1 MKTKQ
6 LFIVAFVA
14 LVPVFTLSS
23 CQSREER
30 IISRYESLCEEIEE
44 DDDFDTDDMKEYTD
58 QYNEI
63 VNDSKGCSFT
73 SEQQA
78 QLAEITTRFVTVMTK
93 KVSGSMINSAGDIMK
108 VGVKTMNGMIKGLV
122 DGASD
127 IEESMDDIDDS
138 IDDID
143 DSIEDLEDEINEL
156 FE

>member
-6 LFIVAFVA
+6 LLIMAFVA

-44 DDDFDTDDMKEYTD
+44 DDDFDTDD

-108 VGVKTMNGMIKGLV
+108 VGVKTMNGMMKGLV
-122 DGASD
+122 DGASE

-138 IDDID
+138 MDDID
-143 DSIEDLEDEINEL
+143 DSVDDIDTEIDEI